1 MILVRL
7 SQQRLRR
14 FLDEWQEFRTAEPFS
29 SLDGHGFGGL
39 QKKTTTLNT
48 QNTPPVPPSRM
59 NLPTPKPYSFG
70 DGGSFNFRPC
80 YWVSLGYQLW
90 LMITWRRPRV
100 YQNVSQKTH
109 RVMALWMSHIAAV
122 PKALPRFWTVDM
134 IDASN
139 FRKTMG
145 IYQLSLAV
153 WHEIDLLNIFVFFWL
168 S

>member
-1 MILVRL
+1 MV
-7 SQQRLRR
+7 SV
-14 FLDEWQEFRTAEPFS
+14 DY
-29 SLDGHGFGGL
+29 
-39 QKKTTTLNT
+39 KKKTTLNT

-80 YWVSLGYQLW
+80 CWVSLGYQLW
-90 LMITWRRPRV
+90 LMITWRRPKV

-122 PKALPRFWTVDM
+122 PKTLPRFWTVDM

-168 S
+168 SSPWETLRPTLPPTSQHLCWRKGDKSVTT